1 MKITIFSFDLWGFN
15 QKIAQELE
23 KLGHDVNYVNSWTF
37 KYKYPTVWLRILNF
51 FTKFFLQRNLK
62 KEIINKKIKE
72 ALTNN
77 KVNSDIIFMVNPGYF
92 SNDFSEEARKFTKKL
107 IAYNYDSLTRVPL
120 PKNYKE
126 LFDEIYCFDDEDIIN
141 NNFKH
146 ATNFNYI
153 SNIPLKTN
161 HKSKYL
167 AFAIQSVDKERMSIL
182 SKIADALDSQNQH
195 NYLFLIKDKPSKKV
209 NKNIVFF
216 SENKSLNEVENLTKD
231 SFILIDIV
239 RENQRGLSFRFFE
252 AMAYQKKIIT
262 TNKNILNYDFY
273 NPQNILI
280 INESDIK
287 IPEEFLKTP
296 YIPLSEDLFEK
307 YTLQSWV
314 KNIFKI

>member
-23 KLGHDVNYVNSWTF
+23 ELGHDVNHVNTHAF
-37 KYKYPTVWLRILNF
+37 KYEYPNVGTKILNF
-51 FTKFFLQRNLK
+51 FTKNLLNINLK
-62 KEIINKKIKE
+62 KNIQHKRIISE
-72 ALTNN
+72 LT
-77 KVNSDIIFMVNPGYF
+77 KSDSDITFMVNPGFFLPKF
-92 SNDFSEEARKFTKKL
+92 SNEARRHTKKL

-153 SNIPLKTN
+153 SNTPLNTN
-161 HKSKYL
+161 HKPKYL
-167 AFAIQSVDKERMSIL
+167 AFAIQSVDKERMLIL
-182 SKIADALDSQNQH
+182 SKIADVLDSQNQH
-195 NYLFLIKDKPSKKV
+195 NYLFLIKDKPAKNV

-252 AMAYQKKIIT
+252 AMAFQKKIIT

-273 NPQNILI
+273 NPQNILV
-280 INESDIK
+280 INENDVK

-296 YIPLSEDLFEK
+296 YIPLSKDLFEK

>member
-15 QKIAQELE
+15 KKIAQELE
-23 KLGHDVNYVNSWTF
+23 KLGHDVNYINTHSF
-37 KYKYPTVWLRILNF
+37 KYEYPNIGTKILNF
-51 FTKFFLQRNLK
+51 FTKNLLNINLK
-62 KEIINKKIKE
+62 KNIQHKKIINE
-72 ALTNN
+72 LTKNE
-77 KVNSDIIFMVNPGYF
+77 SDIIFMVNPGF
-92 SNDFSEEARKFTKKL
+92 FAQKFSEEARKFTKKI

-120 PKNYKE
+120 PTNYKE

-161 HKSKYL
+161 YKPKYL
-167 AFAIQSVDKERMSIL
+167 AFAIQSVDQERMFIL

-195 NYLFLIKDKPSKKV
+195 NYLFLVKDKPAKNV

-216 SENKSLNEVENLTKD
+216 NENKSLNEVENLTKD

-280 INESDIK
+280 INENNIK

-307 YTLQSWV
+307 YTLRSWV

>member
-15 QKIAQELE
+15 KKIAQELE
-23 KLGHDVNYVNSWTF
+23 KLGHEVNYVNTHSF
-37 KYKYPTVWLRILNF
+37 KYEYPNVGIKILNF
-51 FTKFFLQRNLK
+51 FTKNLLKINLK
-62 KEIINKKIKE
+62 KNIQHKKIINE
-72 ALTNN
+72 LTKNE
-77 KVNSDIIFMVNPGYF
+77 SDIIFMVNPGF
-92 SNDFSEEARKFTKKL
+92 FEQKFSEEARKHTKKL

-120 PKNYKE
+120 PKNYKD

-161 HKSKYL
+161 HKPKHL

-182 SKIADALDSQNQH
+182 SKIADALDTLNKS
-195 NYLFLIKDKPSKKV
+195 NYLFLIKDQPAKNV

-216 SENKSLNEVENLTKD
+216 NENKSLNEVENLTKD
-231 SFILIDIV
+231 SFILVDIV

-262 TNKNILNYDFY
+262 TNKNVKNYDFY

-280 INESDIK
+280 INENDIK
-287 IPEEFLKTP
+287 IPLSFINSTYE
-296 YIPLSEDLFEK
+296 PLTEAIFEK
-307 YTLQSWV
+307 YTLESWV
-314 KNIFKI
+314 KNIFK

>member
-37 KYKYPTVWLRILNF
+37 KYEYPTVWLRILNF
-51 FTKFFLQRNLK
+51 FTKLFLQRNLK
-62 KEIINKKIKE
+62 KERINKSIKE

-153 SNIPLKTN
+153 SNTPLNTN
-161 HKSKYL
+161 HKPKYL
-167 AFAIQSVDKERMSIL
+167 AFAIQSVDKERMLIL
-182 SKIADALDSQNQH
+182 SKIADVLDSQNQH
-195 NYLFLIKDKPSKKV
+195 KYLFLIKDKPAKNV

-280 INESDIK
+280 INENDIK